1 MDNLLYIGGIA
12 VAAASLLGA
21 GVFFAVWKLRAAAL
35 KAQLNAEYGERKR
48 VGGKCVL
55 CGIGGNL
62 WRKL

>member
-21 GVFFAVWKLRAAAL
+21 GVFFAVWKIRAAAL

-48 VGGKCVL
+48 GGGK
-55 CGIGGNL
+55 
-62 WRKL
+62 